1 MKTVVSQPNS
11 IPRPPV
17 IVVMGHI
24 DHGKSTLLDYIRKTN
39 IVAGE
44 AGGITQHIS
53 AYEATHNGRAITFL
67 DTPGHEAFSSMRECG
82 VCAADIAVLVVSA
95 EDGVKAQTLEAHKTI
110 QASGIPYLVALSK
123 IDKPNANI
131 EKAKQ
136 TLAENNIFVEGY
148 GGDIPI
154 VSLSS
159 KTGEGIEE
167 LLETILLVTDMNT
180 LTGNAGKNAEGIV
193 LESNVDPRKGVSA
206 TLIIKDGSL
215 RTGMFVVAGE
225 SMSPVR
231 IMENFLGKSIKEARF
246 SSPVRVIGWDKSPK
260 TGSMFTAF
268 DSKKETEAAV
278 NAHREGLRAKAP
290 ATPRPALSSKGALSV
305 TIPIIVKTDA
315 LGAAP
320 AIRKEIEKIATEEVR
335 FRILNEG
342 IGDISENDIKN
353 AIGSTDKA
361 GTEHHAIIVGFHVA
375 IDNRAQALALRTG
388 VTTKTFTI
396 IYELSKWLALE
407 AEKRRPRIEV
417 EETTG
422 SAKIVR
428 VFSQNKNK
436 QVLGGR
442 VLSGV
447 LLQNSQVKIMRREHE
462 IGRGRIVELQQ
473 AKAPAKEVS
482 EGNEFGVMV
491 ESKVEI
497 APNDVIENFKLVTK

>member
-1 MKTVVSQPNS
+1 MKPVAAQPNNV
-11 IPRPPV
+11 PRPPV

-39 IVAGE
+39 IVAEE

-53 AYEATHNGRAITFL
+53 AYEAAHNGRAITFL

-95 EDGVKAQTLEAHKTI
+95 EDGVKAQTLEAEKTI
-110 QASGIPYLVALSK
+110 RTSGIPYLVALSK

-136 TLAENNIFVEGY
+136 SLAENNIFVEGY

-154 VSLSS
+154 VALSS
-159 KTGEGIEE
+159 KTGEGIDE
-167 LLETILLVTDMNT
+167 LLETILLVADMNT
-180 LTGNAGKNAEGIV
+180 LTGDSAKNAEGIV
-193 LESNVDPRKGVSA
+193 LESNIDPRKGISA
-206 TLIIKDGSL
+206 TLIIKNGAL
-215 RTGMFVVAGE
+215 RTGMFAVAGE

-231 IMENFLGKSIKEARF
+231 IMENFLGKSLKEARF
-246 SSPVRVIGWDKSPK
+246 SSPVRVIGWDQSPK
-260 TGSMFTAF
+260 TGSLFYTF
-268 DSKKETEAAV
+268 DSKKEAEAAV
-278 NAHREGLRAKAP
+278 MAHQENLHAKAP
-290 ATPRPALSSKGALSV
+290 AISRPLASSKGALSV
-305 TIPIIVKTDA
+305 TIPLIIKTDA
-315 LGAAP
+315 AGAAP
-320 AIRKEIEKIATEEVR
+320 AIRKEVAKLTTEEVN

-353 AIGSTDKA
+353 AIGSTDKT
-361 GTEHHAIIVGFHVA
+361 GTEHHAIIVGFHVS
-375 IDNRAQALALRTG
+375 IDSRAQALALRAG

-396 IYELSKWLALE
+396 IYELSQWLAEE

-422 SAKIVR
+422 AAKILR
-428 VFSQNKNK
+428 VFSQNKNR

-442 VLSGV
+442 VTSGS

-462 IGRGRIVELQQ
+462 IGRGKIVELQQ
-473 AKAPAKEVS
+473 AKAPAREVP

-491 ESKVEI
+491 ESKIEI
-497 APNDVIENFKLVTK
+497 AQNDVIENFKLVTK

>member
-1 MKTVVSQPNS
+1 MKTVATQPNS

-44 AGGITQHIS
+44 AGGITQHVS
-53 AYEATHNGRAITFL
+53 AYEAVHNGRPITFL
-67 DTPGHEAFSSMRECG
+67 DTPGHEAFSSMRESS
-82 VCAADIAVLVVSA
+82 VSAADIAVLVVST
-95 EDGVKAQTLEAHKTI
+95 EDGVKAQTLEAQKTI

-136 TLAENNIFVEGY
+136 SLAENNIFVEGY

-154 VSLSS
+154 VALSS

-167 LLETILLVTDMNT
+167 LLETILLVADMNT
-180 LTGNAGKNAEGIV
+180 LTGDTGKNAEGIV
-193 LESNVDPRKGVSA
+193 LESNVDPRKGISA

-225 SMSPVR
+225 SLSPVR

-246 SSPVRVIGWDKSPK
+246 SSPVCVIGWDKSPK
-260 TGSMFTAF
+260 TGSVFTTF
-268 DSKKETEAAV
+268 DSKKAAEAAV
-278 NAHREGLRAKAP
+278 NAYSENLRAGAP
-290 ATPRPALSSKGALSV
+290 APRTVASSKGSLCV
-305 TIPIIVKTDA
+305 TIPIIIKTDA
-315 LGAAP
+315 AGAAP
-320 AIRKEIEKIATEEVR
+320 AIRKEIAKLTTEEVR

-342 IGDISENDIKN
+342 IGDISENDVKN
-353 AIGSTDKA
+353 AIGSTDKT
-361 GTEHHAIIVGFHVA
+361 GTEHHAIIVGFHVT
-375 IDNRAQALALRTG
+375 IDSRAQALALRAG

-396 IYELSKWLALE
+396 IYELSKWLAEE
-407 AEKRRPRIEV
+407 AEKRRPRIET

-422 SAKIVR
+422 AAKILR

-442 VLSGV
+442 VLSGTIS
-447 LLQNSQVKIMRREHE
+447 QNSQVKIMRREHE
-462 IGRGRIVELQQ
+462 IGRGKIVELQQ
-473 AKAPAKEVS
+473 SKAPAKEIP

-491 ESKVEI
+491 ESKIEI
-497 APNDVIENFKLVTK
+497 SQNDVIENFKLVTK